1 MMAVRIK
8 ATLATGETITGP
20 IMGNGGMVGSGA
32 LCHGAKSAGRQALRS
47 LRVAQSR
54 AADGLH
60 LPIFEP
66 SPGHVAIYPDFSAAT
81 DGERIEIPLAGT
93 TFSIEETP

>member
-1 MMAVRIK
+1 MIAVRIK
-8 ATLATGETITGP
+8 AELATGLTIVGP

-32 LCHGAKSAGRQALRS
+32 LCHGAESASRQAMRS
-47 LRVAQSR
+47 LRAAQDR

-66 SPGHVAIYPDFSAAT
+66 KPGHVAIYPDYSAAT
-81 DGERIEIPLAGT
+81 DGDRIEIPLVGT
-93 TFSIEETP
+93 TFSIEGIL